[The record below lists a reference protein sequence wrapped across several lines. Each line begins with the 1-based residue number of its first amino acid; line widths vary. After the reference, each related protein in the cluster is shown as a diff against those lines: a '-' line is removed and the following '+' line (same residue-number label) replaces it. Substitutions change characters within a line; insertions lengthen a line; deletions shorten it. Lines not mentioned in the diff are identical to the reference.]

1 MRSSTDHDNMR
12 RQPRPRRIRLDA
24 EPTTSATTCA
34 PKNAKNNHPL
44 LPQYFTSTTRTAS
57 YKSDDISSR
66 NANNASS
73 SNSSY
78 QDVRIVQQE
87 LERKLCPVTGILRDI
102 SVDYRIFSKILGR
115 GHHGV
120 VRECE
125 RLRGSSTRSSTMRNN
140 NSHNNSRNNSRN
152 RRIILA
158 VKSIDKSKIRR
169 LDHLQREIQLL
180 RKMNHHNIIK
190 MIDCYEDAER
200 VHIITERY
208 TGGELFDLI
217 HKKANAQT
225 TTGCL
230 SEKRAARIMKSLLEA
245 VSYLHDRDIV
255 HRDIKLENILFESEK
270 GSCEEEEDYGDDGDD
285 SIKLID
291 FGLSRRHK
299 RDVDRPMKNHVGTAY
314 YMAPELLKGR
324 YDRACDVWSLGT
336 IAYIM
341 LCGYPPFNGE
351 TDNEIFDA
359 IKYDRY
365 EFSSS
370 AWSNKST
377 GAKDFVRCLMKKD
390 PRRRMTAREALEHP
404 WIIRNSRSCTS
415 SDDVAT
421 TPHNRGVNKDVP
433 VKLGQHHPQQ
443 DIMAS
448 VQKLRLS
455 INRIKLN
462 RSGRQR

>member
-1 MRSSTDHDNMR
+1 MR
-12 RQPRPRRIRLDA
+12 RQPRPRRIRFNA
-24 EPTTSATTCA
+24 EPATTCA
-34 PKNAKNNHPL
+34 PKNAKNNHPIL
-44 LPQYFTSTTRTAS
+44 HQYCTSTTRTAS
-57 YKSDDISSR
+57 YKSDISSR
-66 NANNASS
+66 NATNNASF

-78 QDVRIVQQE
+78 EDVRIIQQE
-87 LERKLCPVTGILRDI
+87 LERKLCPVTGILSDI
-102 SVDYRIFSKILGR
+102 SADYRIFSKILGR
-115 GHHGV
+115 GHYGI

-125 RLRGSSTRSSTMRNN
+125 RLRGSSTMPNDNGRNN
-140 NSHNNSRNNSRN
+140 QRDKRN
-152 RRIILA
+152 RRIKLA

-169 LDHLQREIQLL
+169 LDHLRREIQLL
-180 RKMNHHNIIK
+180 RKMNHRNIIK

-217 HKKANAQT
+217 RKKRNAR

-230 SEKRAARIMKSLLEA
+230 SEKRAARIMNSLLEA

-255 HRDIKLENILFESEK
+255 HRDIKLENILFASEK
-270 GSCEEEEDYGDDGDD
+270 RSCEKEDYVDDGDD

-299 RDVDRPMKNHVGTAY
+299 QDVDKPMKNHVGTAY

-324 YDRACDVWSLGT
+324 YDRSCDLWSLGT

-341 LCGYPPFNGE
+341 LCGYPPFNGD
-351 TDNEIFDA
+351 TDNEIFNA

-377 GAKDFVRCLMKKD
+377 GAKDFVRCLMRKD

-404 WIIRNSRSCTS
+404 WILSNSRSCTS
-415 SDDVAT
+415 SDVAT
-421 TPHNRGVNKDVP
+421 TPHNRG
-433 VKLGQHHPQQ
+433 GQHHPQQ
-443 DIMAS
+443 DIMAGIR
-448 VQKLRLS
+448 KLRLS
-455 INRIKLN
+455 INRIRLN
-462 RSGRQR
+462 RSTRQR